1 MQTHYVDNG
10 DGRTV
15 KVDLYSGAGE
25 DYRPEA
31 SRVQMSLTW
40 RPMYDYEGFQE
51 FPAYFAEDML
61 GRNTALCMHYLHGED
76 NTWSTVSATAMTK
89 ISKIIKDGEWA

>member
-25 DYRPEA
+25 DYRPESA
-31 SRVQMSLTW
+31 RIQMSLSW
-40 RPMYDYEGFQE
+40 RPMYDYDGFQS

-61 GRNTALCMHYLHGED
+61 GRNTALCMHYGYGED
-76 NTWSTVSATAMTK
+76 TAWSTVSAQAMRK
-89 ISKIIKDGEWA
+89 ISDIIKATTL

>member
-15 KVDLYSGAGE
+15 QVKLYSGAGE
-25 DYRPEA
+25 SYRPECA
-31 SRVQMSLTW
+31 RIQMSLSW
-40 RPMYDYEGFQE
+40 QPMYDHKGFQE

-61 GRNTALCMHYLHGED
+61 GRTTELCMHHIHGKD
-76 NTWSTVSATAMTK
+76 NTWSTVSAKAMSE
-89 ISKIIKDGEWA
+89 ISDIIKATTL

>member
-15 KVDLYSGAGE
+15 QVKLYSGAGE

-76 NTWSTVSATAMTK
+76 NTWSTVSAQAMRK
-89 ISKIIKDGEWA
+89 ISDIIKATTL